1 MASLQNKAARL
12 SFWRVAVRPKFIA
25 GLLLALLAAS
35 AFAWLGQWQLERS
48 FTKDQTLEEIQQSV
62 TVETMLDQ
70 RNIFIVEGRVQDQK
84 KVFWLIAN
92 SKDKT
97 GKSLTLALGQS
108 DSLLKVEA
116 VRFELQN
123 SAIAQAFMPTTG
135 SWLPTEAPEKIDAEK
150 PYLLKSVSLAQLL
163 NLYSP
168 EKPLA
173 SYNDFLVVK
182 GFAANYSPKL
192 EDIEAVL
199 QPAPAINWLSA
210 FYAAEWVLFAGFAVF
225 LWGRTVKD
233 ALDAERL
240 N

>member
-1 MASLQNKAARL
+1 MTGKRL
-12 SFWRVAVRPKFIA
+12 SFWRVAVRPKYVA

-48 FTKDQTLEEIQQSV
+48 FTKDQTIEEIQQTV

-70 RNIFIVEGRVQDQK
+70 KNIFIVEGRVQNQQE
-84 KVFWLIAN
+84 VFWLIAN

-108 DSLLKVEA
+108 DSLLKLEA
-116 VRFELQN
+116 LRFELQN
-123 SAIAQAFMPTTG
+123 AAIAQAFMPTTG
-135 SWLPTEAPEKIDAEK
+135 SWLPTEAPEKVDVDK
-150 PYLLKSVSLAQLL
+150 PYLLKSVSIAQLV

-173 SYNDFLVVK
+173 SYDQFLVVK
-182 GFAANYSPKL
+182 GFAENYSPKL
-192 EDIEAVL
+192 NDITAVL
-199 QPAPAINWLSA
+199 YPAPAINWLSA